1 MGIRRRSDVR
11 LGNKRGEEMPGTMH
25 VPCIPYI
32 YIFYLSRDPV
42 LNLRC
47 GEDGDLYSMV
57 RCEGPVVPNL
67 RFGTTESLQVG

>member
-1 MGIRRRSDVR
+1 MSAWETKEG
-11 LGNKRGEEMPGTMH
+11 KKCQ
-25 VPCIPYI
+25 VPCMYHVYLYI